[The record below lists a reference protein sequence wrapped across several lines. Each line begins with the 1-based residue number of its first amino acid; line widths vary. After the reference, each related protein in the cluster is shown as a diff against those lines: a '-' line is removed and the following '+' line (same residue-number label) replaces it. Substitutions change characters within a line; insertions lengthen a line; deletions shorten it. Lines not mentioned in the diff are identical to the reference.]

1 MITMKRTKIIDVL
14 KDKSLLNTEVTVC
27 GWVRNLREGKAN
39 IFIALNDGSSF
50 DHLQL
55 FIDRNLFDENAFTNI
70 SNGASLQA
78 TGKLTPSEGVG
89 QSVEI
94 KVEKFN
100 VLGSSP
106 EDYPLQKKATSF
118 DHLRTMP
125 HMRIRTNTFGAVSR
139 VRNNLSYAIHTF
151 FQDRGFQYIHAPL
164 ITSSDAEGAGEMFQV
179 TTLPLEK
186 LKGEIDY
193 KKDFFG
199 KKTNLTVSGQLA
211 VETYAM
217 AMGDVYTFGPTFRAE
232 NSNTVRHLAEFW
244 MIEPEMAFCDNAGN
258 RAIAEEFLKYL
269 INTVLTKNADDMKF
283 FDDRIKK
290 GVIAELEAVASKKF
304 EVLTYTDAIK
314 ILEKSGK
321 KFEFPVAWGLDMKS
335 EHERYLTE
343 EVIKGPAIVI
353 DYPKEIKSFYMKL
366 NEDGKTVR
374 GMDILTPG
382 VGEIIGG
389 SEREDNYDILKQRMI
404 ESGLNVADYEWYLDL
419 RKYGSVPHSGFGL
432 GLERFIMYATG
443 MANMRDT
450 IPYPRA
456 PKFCDF

>member
-55 FIDRNLFDENAFTNI
+55 FVDRNLFDENAFTNI

-94 KVEKFN
+94 KVEKLN